1 MKCLLPQTSENR
13 TQVSFPSSLHP
24 YSTASLWSY
33 LLQQMPF
40 AFTHYTQNFWLLLNH
55 RRLQGQGWDKCQE
68 LIDLFI
74 ILLTFA
80 AARSRDIQ
88 NLLHT
93 QSPTNPAA
101 FCNYPSGTAV
111 TLNQFDNI
119 ASTPPHCFE
128 APFYVCHCSLS
139 ERACCKASKQA
150 NTTAQGKA
158 LLPKILHFIPAGAMG
173 D

>member
-13 TQVSFPSSLHP
+13 SQVSFPSSLHP
-24 YSTASLWSY
+24 YSNASLWSQLSSPEDALSFCLY
-33 LLQQMPF
+33 SLYTKLLVTSESEK
-40 AFTHYTQNFWLLLNH
+40 AA
-55 RRLQGQGWDKCQE
+55 GQGWDKCQE
-68 LIDLFI
+68 LIDHFI

-80 AARSRDIQ
+80 AARLRDIQ

-139 ERACCKASKQA
+139 EWACCKASK
-150 NTTAQGKA
+150 
-158 LLPKILHFIPAGAMG
+158 
-173 D
+173 